1 MLIWILSFNTI
12 HSCSW
17 SIIAIEL
24 KCYGHKKLEY
34 WFYDFDLNL
43 VIIASPFSGDFIPDV
58 LGYVGSKHPLNP
70 WPPYWQCICP
80 WLVTGLFCR
89 FALGLVTGLWWRFA
103 FLTGLCWR
111 LAPPL
116 PLTYLLAMPLP
127 LNYLLS
133 YVRGQQLL
141 WPWPTYW
148 LCLCPWPTYWAM
160 FEASTPP
167 RRQPHRPQRFSKSAL
182 MSVLSLSTS
191 LQVCRAS
198 VMLRAWSS
206 ASAHHLYAPL

>member
-1 MLIWILSFNTI
+1 MILILIWWSSPHPWAVILRLTY
-12 HSCSW
+12 
-17 SIIAIEL
+17 L
-24 KCYGHKKLEY
+24 
-34 WFYDFDLNL
+34 
-43 VIIASPFSGDFIPDV
+43 
-58 LGYVGSKHPLNP
+58 LGYVGSQHPLNP
-70 WPPYWQCICP
+70 WPLYWQCLCP
-80 WLVTGLFCR
+80 WLCCR
-89 FALGLVTGLWWRFA
+89 FALDLPVVTGLWWRLA
-103 FLTGLCWR
+103 FLTGP
-111 LAPPL
+111 APLL
-116 PLTYLLAMPLP
+116 PLTYWLAMPLP

-133 YVRGQQLL
+133 YVEGQQLL
-141 WPWPTYW
+141 CLWPTYW

-198 VMLRAWSS
+198 VMLRAWSR